1 MRVKRTNP
9 YLNKVHPY
17 TIRSEIYA
25 PLKEQKKTIYAEE
38 QTIKKEYLLGQQIGI
53 DLNAKVESD
62 RSYRVS
68 LYYRPSLSQTKE
80 VSFVFSLG
88 HGSKLTETENPI
100 MKFPIINHKHELESQ
115 CRMEVNK
122 GKWVEERQD
131 NLFENEVNYR
141 KIIQER
147 GIMNNLA

>member
-1 MRVKRTNP
+1 M
-9 YLNKVHPY
+9 
-17 TIRSEIYA
+17 
-25 PLKEQKKTIYAEE
+25 
-38 QTIKKEYLLGQQIGI
+38 
-53 DLNAKVESD
+53 
-62 RSYRVS
+62 
-68 LYYRPSLSQTKE
+68 
-80 VSFVFSLG
+80 
-88 HGSKLTETENPI
+88 TETENPI

-147 GIMNNLA
+147 GIMNNLVSQEMQMTDIEHVRCMKEKSCQIEKIQCEKDLKEQSRPSQEIEWTCTKRIEQCKQKHRTIKSTKNILGRTQGLGQAPYHQG

>member
-1 MRVKRTNP
+1 MGLT
-9 YLNKVHPY
+9 LL
-17 TIRSEIYA
+17 SL
-25 PLKEQKKTIYAEE
+25 PLPFSS
-38 QTIKKEYLLGQQIGI
+38 
-53 DLNAKVESD
+53 V

-131 NLFENEVNYR
+131 NLRLYISGVTGYEQVLTNQR
-141 KIIQER
+141 P
-147 GIMNNLA
+147 